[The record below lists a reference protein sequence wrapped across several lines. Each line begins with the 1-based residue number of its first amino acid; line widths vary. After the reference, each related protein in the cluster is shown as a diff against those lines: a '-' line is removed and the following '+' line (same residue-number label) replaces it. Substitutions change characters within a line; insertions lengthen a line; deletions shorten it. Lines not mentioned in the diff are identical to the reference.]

1 MIGIDEGVR
10 FGRFMVLYSTRLLR
24 CYNIRLVKPES
35 TNTEHCVQL
44 LGNAGLVTLSY
55 IGDNIEQNCFHST
68 LLFTSRLL
76 HHQSCTPPRKLF

>member
-24 CYNIRLVKPES
+24 CYNIRLVKPEGA
-35 TNTEHCVQL
+35 NTEHCVQL
-44 LGNAGLVTLSY
+44 FGNTGFVTLSC

-68 LLFTSRLL
+68 LLFRLRLL